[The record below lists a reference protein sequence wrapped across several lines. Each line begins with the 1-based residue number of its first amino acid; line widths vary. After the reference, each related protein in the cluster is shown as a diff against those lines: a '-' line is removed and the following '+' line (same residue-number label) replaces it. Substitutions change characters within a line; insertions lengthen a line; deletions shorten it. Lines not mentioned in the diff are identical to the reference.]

1 MDPLIEN
8 LKSTTFLGKRF
19 TRKQLA
25 DIQITVGRFPKLSR
39 AELGRTIC
47 EHLCWR
53 TPGGRDRL
61 KSALGLLEELERLGI
76 LSLPP
81 KRHRGRGRQKP
92 VELTSRTAPRS
103 LIDGPLAGLAPLQLE
118 PVTKP
123 EAVAEWNEWVQR
135 YHPLGYRQ
143 PLGTHLRYF
152 LLDGE
157 KRQLGCLLFDFAARN
172 VRCRDEW
179 IGWPVGQHHR
189 HLNLVVRNARFV
201 LFPWVQVKCLAS
213 QALGLALRQLPQDWQ
228 RRHGCRPVLAE
239 TYVDPRQHQGTCY
252 RAANWQCVGQT
263 QARGAMG
270 GVPAKTPKDVYV
282 YPLHAD
288 WRRILQQGPPKAA
301 KPRRS
306 PPRAGPRF
314 VQLWQEL
321 IGTLV
326 RVAGAHDREWIKRR
340 RTLNTLLVMLF
351 VFRLVFAPDRRGYA
365 TVLAELWD
373 HCRQLEVTLPQ
384 PQPVSAAAICQARAK
399 VDEEIF
405 RSAHRAVLERLP
417 GDGPGALWHG
427 HRAFAVD
434 GSKLNLPRP
443 LVRAGYRT
451 PGDKAH
457 YPQGLLSCLYQLRA
471 RLPVDFDL
479 HAHGDERRAAL
490 AHLAALAPGDV
501 IVYDR
506 GYYSFQLLHAHCERR
521 LHAVFRLQRNANALF
536 REFMLGDRSD
546 ALVTVL
552 PSDRARQQCP
562 QAALRPCRVRL
573 VKYAIGDRSYTLA
586 TTLLDRKRYRGPE
599 LTALYHGRWSIE
611 ELYKISKQM
620 LTVEHFHGRSER
632 LVKQELY
639 AHFTLIALTRL
650 FASQCEKGF
659 RDAPDG
665 HGRPAWQANFQNSLR
680 TVARHLEG
688 LFLQHATALQASV
701 QRILEGVARC
711 RQRRRPGRSYPRRSR
726 KPASKWRNPKATDPA
741 DPADPA

>member
-1 MDPLIEN
+1 M
-8 LKSTTFLGKRF
+8 
-19 TRKQLA
+19 
-25 DIQITVGRFPKLSR
+25 
-39 AELGRTIC
+39 
-47 EHLCWR
+47 
-53 TPGGRDRL
+53 
-61 KSALGLLEELERLGI
+61 
-76 LSLPP
+76 
-81 KRHRGRGRQKP
+81 
-92 VELTSRTAPRS
+92 
-103 LIDGPLAGLAPLQLE
+103 
-118 PVTKP
+118 
-123 EAVAEWNEWVQR
+123 
-135 YHPLGYRQ
+135 
-143 PLGTHLRYF
+143 
-152 LLDGE
+152 
-157 KRQLGCLLFDFAARN
+157 
-172 VRCRDEW
+172 
-179 IGWPVGQHHR
+179 
-189 HLNLVVRNARFV
+189 
-201 LFPWVQVKCLAS
+201 
-213 QALGLALRQLPQDWQ
+213 
-228 RRHGCRPVLAE
+228 
-239 TYVDPRQHQGTCY
+239 
-252 RAANWQCVGQT
+252 
-263 QARGAMG
+263 
-270 GVPAKTPKDVYV
+270 
-282 YPLHAD
+282 
-288 WRRILQQGPPKAA
+288 
-301 KPRRS
+301 
-306 PPRAGPRF
+306 
-314 VQLWQEL
+314 
-321 IGTLV
+321 
-326 RVAGAHDREWIKRR
+326 
-340 RTLNTLLVMLF
+340 
-351 VFRLVFAPDRRGYA
+351 
-365 TVLAELWD
+365 
-373 HCRQLEVTLPQ
+373 

-536 REFMLGDRSD
+536 REFML
-546 ALVTVL
+546 
-552 PSDRARQQCP
+552 
-562 QAALRPCRVRL
+562 
-573 VKYAIGDRSYTLA
+573 GDRSYTLA

>member
-47 EHLCWR
+47 EHLRWR

-61 KSALGLLEELERLGI
+61 KSALGLLAELERLGI

-172 VRCRDEW
+172 VRCRDQW

-201 LFPWVQVKCLAS
+201 PFPWVQVKCLAS

-228 RRHGCRPVLAE
+228 RRHGYRPVLAE

-263 QARGAMG
+263 QAHGAMG

-301 KPRRS
+301 KTRRS
-306 PPRAGPRF
+306 PSRAGRRF
-314 VQLWQEL
+314 VQLW
-321 IGTLV
+321 
-326 RVAGAHDREWIKRR
+326 
-340 RTLNTLLVMLF
+340 
-351 VFRLVFAPDRRGYA
+351 
-365 TVLAELWD
+365 
-373 HCRQLEVTLPQ
+373 
-384 PQPVSAAAICQARAK
+384 
-399 VDEEIF
+399 
-405 RSAHRAVLERLP
+405 
-417 GDGPGALWHG
+417 
-427 HRAFAVD
+427 
-434 GSKLNLPRP
+434 
-443 LVRAGYRT
+443 
-451 PGDKAH
+451 
-457 YPQGLLSCLYQLRA
+457 
-471 RLPVDFDL
+471 
-479 HAHGDERRAAL
+479 
-490 AHLAALAPGDV
+490 
-501 IVYDR
+501 
-506 GYYSFQLLHAHCERR
+506 
-521 LHAVFRLQRNANALF
+521 
-536 REFMLGDRSD
+536 
-546 ALVTVL
+546 
-552 PSDRARQQCP
+552 
-562 QAALRPCRVRL
+562 
-573 VKYAIGDRSYTLA
+573 
-586 TTLLDRKRYRGPE
+586 
-599 LTALYHGRWSIE
+599 
-611 ELYKISKQM
+611 
-620 LTVEHFHGRSER
+620 
-632 LVKQELY
+632 
-639 AHFTLIALTRL
+639 
-650 FASQCEKGF
+650 
-659 RDAPDG
+659 
-665 HGRPAWQANFQNSLR
+665 
-680 TVARHLEG
+680 
-688 LFLQHATALQASV
+688 
-701 QRILEGVARC
+701 
-711 RQRRRPGRSYPRRSR
+711 
-726 KPASKWRNPKATDPA
+726 
-741 DPADPA
+741 